1 MKNFFKYTLLFVIVV
16 LLQVLLF
23 NNMNLFGLVNIYI
36 YLIFLI
42 SLPVGMSRDLQMVL
56 AFLLGLCVDVF
67 TNTLG
72 MNIFASVLV
81 AFVRNSL
88 LGRLYNRQELEASV
102 SPSIKTIGRP
112 AFRFFHCLV
121 APYRIILFGR
131 PGIQECRSY
140 VANDIV
146 QRSGILF
153 VHSVL
158 LSVEEKLNGLRT

>member
-112 AFRFFHCLV
+112 AFLKFVFF
-121 APYRIILFGR
+121 I
-131 PGIQECRSY
+131 
-140 VANDIV
+140 
-146 QRSGILF
+146 
-153 VHSVL
+153 VL
-158 LSVEEKLNGLRT
+158 LHHTVLFFLEDPEFKNVGHTLLMILCSVPVSYLFIVCYYLLKKN